1 MIGAEV
7 NRIVYK
13 GDGITTSFPY
23 TFTVLE
29 KADIVVTLVDKESK
43 KKTLTSDYFIDMD
56 KKEITYPGYAPGEEP
71 AEAERPPV
79 LPAGWYLV
87 IQRKTKIDQQTSLGD
102 KWPFDVTE
110 DALDKITRILQDLD
124 TDSKRHLK
132 VSVEASGID
141 PMLPSPKANMGFYWD
156 ETGTKLVEGLN
167 PNAAS
172 ESAAASS
179 AAAARSAAAA
189 SASAKSSAYHME
201 FAQRW
206 AVSSVSPDDNV
217 DSESTTGMT
226 QSSKTWALYAKAKAA
241 ESAERA
247 DATIGADEEAE
258 TYAQDAK
265 TYMAAAKKAAADA
278 TTQAAAASASEKAAQ
293 TSENSAAASAS
304 AAKASENAARESEKN
319 ADSRAQ
325 DAESAANG
333 AKGYAASALAD
344 KTAAESAANT
354 AKAWS
359 MSDSSPDGVSG
370 NKSAKTWAEI
380 AASRANDVA
389 SSASAS
395 ASSASDASTSA
406 SNAKI
411 SETNAANSA
420 TSAAESAEKAKAYI
434 ATTYSKA
441 EVDAKIPTKTSR
453 LTNDSGYITNAD
465 ISLEISAAKAEVR
478 ADIPTKVSQLT
489 NDAGYIT
496 KADITEGSTPDLT
509 PYMKKI
515 ADSDLSM
522 GSYRL
527 IFPGAKVSSEPVNSA
542 PMLVIDTT
550 RGSRGVNIKGPNVL
564 VNGVPIATETDL
576 SDKLDKTGTA
586 AVATKATQDGAG
598 NVIATT
604 YIKTVNNLKP
614 DTSGNVNLSGG
625 AGGNITVDS
634 ALSSTSTNAIQNRV
648 VQQEFAS
655 VRATIPTKVSQLTN
669 DSGYLT
675 QHQSLDGYVKT
686 VNNTAPDSNGNVT
699 IALSGGG
706 GVSTSESNTWT
717 GKQTFQKMK
726 FNFEGYNAPRISGA
740 TDNPSSSVAV
750 YNVQGNFTLDMSTLA
765 GLLSNGDATL
775 FTAYITS
782 NGAYTLSIV
791 NAGTLK
797 YVGSA
802 SDLAI
807 TTNGMILN
815 IMLIKSSSDD
825 LSTVVQASA
834 LS

>member
-79 LPAGWYLV
+79 LPEGWYLV

-124 TDSKRHLK
+124 TDSKRHLE

-172 ESAAASS
+172 ESAAASAS
-179 AAAARSAAAA
+179 AAATSETNAAA
-189 SASAKSSAYHME
+189 S
-201 FAQRW
+201 
-206 AVSSVSPDDNV
+206 
-217 DSESTTGMT
+217 
-226 QSSKTWALYAKAKAA
+226 
-241 ESAERA
+241 
-247 DATIGADEEAE
+247 
-258 TYAQDAK
+258 
-265 TYMAAAKKAAADA
+265 
-278 TTQAAAASASEKAAQ
+278 
-293 TSENSAAASAS
+293 
-304 AAKASENAARESEKN
+304 
-319 ADSRAQ
+319 
-325 DAESAANG
+325 
-333 AKGYAASALAD
+333 
-344 KTAAESAANT
+344 ANT

-370 NKSAKTWAEI
+370 NKSAKTWAEEAKTSASNSANSASASNSSAETAAYYANKAMRYAEAPRGQAPNESTSARVWAEI
-380 AASRANDVA
+380 AGSKADAAA

-441 EVDAKIPTKTSR
+441 EVDAKIPTKTSQ
-453 LTNDSGYITNAD
+453 LTNDSEFVDTDTLVGSKQNLIAM
-465 ISLEISAAKAEVR
+465 
-478 ADIPTKVSQLT
+478 IPTKTSQLT

-509 PYMKKI
+509 PYMKKT
-515 ADSDLSM
+515 ADSDLMM
-522 GSYRL
+522 GVHKL
-527 IFPGAKVSSEPVNSA
+527 IFGTTVISDDHGNTV
-542 PMLVIDTT
+542 PMFTIDAT
-550 RGSRGVNIKGPNVL
+550 GGRGVNIKGPSVL
-564 VNGVPIATETDL
+564 VNGIHIATETDL

-586 AVATKATQDGAG
+586 AAATKATQDGAG

-614 DTSGNVNLSGG
+614 DTSGNVNISGG

-648 VQQEFAS
+648 VQQEFTS
-655 VRATIPTKVSQLTN
+655 VRAAIPTKVSQLAN

-675 QHQSLDGYVKT
+675 QHQSLDGYVKS
-686 VNNTAPDSNGNVT
+686 VNNTKPDASGNVT
-699 IALSGGG
+699 ITVSGGG
-706 GVSTSESNTWT
+706 SGSGVSTSTQNTWT
-717 GKQTFQKMK
+717 AQQNFQRLK
-726 FNFEGYNAPRISGA
+726 FNFESFATSRISG
-740 TDNPSSSVAV
+740 TYDSPSRSVAT
-750 YNVQGNFTLDMSTLA
+750 YNVTGALTLDMSTLV
-765 GLLSNGDATL
+765 GMLSDGDASI
-775 FTAYITS
+775 FTAYIAS
-782 NGAYTLSIV
+782 NGSYALSIT

-797 YVGSA
+797 YAGSA
-802 SDLAI
+802 ADLAI
-807 TTNGMILN
+807 TASGLLLN
-815 IMLIKSSSDD
+815 IFLTKNTSGVVTSIAQATK
-825 LSTVVQASA
+825 LS
-834 LS
+834 

>member
-1 MIGAEV
+1 MIGVEA
-7 NRIVYK
+7 NRIVYR

-29 KADIVVTLVDKESK
+29 KADIVVTLVDKERK
-43 KKTLTSDYFIDMD
+43 KKTLTGNYFIDMD
-56 KKEITYPGYAPGEEP
+56 KKEIIYPGYAPGEEP

-79 LPAGWYLV
+79 LPEGWYLV

-124 TDSKRHLK
+124 TDSKRHLE

-172 ESAAASS
+172 ESAAASAS
-179 AAAARSAAAA
+179 AAATSETNAAA
-189 SASAKSSAYHME
+189 S
-201 FAQRW
+201 
-206 AVSSVSPDDNV
+206 
-217 DSESTTGMT
+217 
-226 QSSKTWALYAKAKAA
+226 
-241 ESAERA
+241 
-247 DATIGADEEAE
+247 
-258 TYAQDAK
+258 
-265 TYMAAAKKAAADA
+265 
-278 TTQAAAASASEKAAQ
+278 
-293 TSENSAAASAS
+293 
-304 AAKASENAARESEKN
+304 
-319 ADSRAQ
+319 
-325 DAESAANG
+325 
-333 AKGYAASALAD
+333 
-344 KTAAESAANT
+344 ANT

-370 NKSAKTWAEI
+370 NKSAKTWAEEAKTSASNSANSASASNSSAETAAYYANKAMRYAEAPRGQAPNGSTSARVWAGI
-380 AASRANDVA
+380 AGSKADAA
-389 SSASAS
+389 TSSASAS

-441 EVDAKIPTKTSR
+441 EVDAKIPTKTSQ
-453 LTNDSGYITNAD
+453 LTNDSEFVDTDTLVGSEQNLIAM
-465 ISLEISAAKAEVR
+465 
-478 ADIPTKVSQLT
+478 IPTKTSQLT

-515 ADSDLSM
+515 ADSNLSM
-522 GSYRL
+522 GGYRL
-527 IFPGAKVSSEPVNSA
+527 IFPGAKVSSELVNSA
-542 PMLVIDTT
+542 HMLVIDTT
-550 RGSRGVNIKGPNVL
+550 RGSRGVNIKGPGVF

-586 AVATKATQDGAG
+586 AAATKATQDGAG

-614 DTSGNVNLSGG
+614 DTSGNVNISGG

-648 VQQEFAS
+648 VLQEFTS
-655 VRATIPTKVSQLTN
+655 VRSSIPTKVSQLAN

-675 QHQSLDGYVKT
+675 QHQSLDGYVKS
-686 VNNTAPDSNGNVT
+686 VNNTKPDASGNVT
-699 IALSGGG
+699 ITVSGGG
-706 GVSTSESNTWT
+706 SGSGVSTSTQNTWT
-717 GKQTFQKMK
+717 AQQNFQRLK
-726 FNFEGYNAPRISGA
+726 FNFESFATSRISG
-740 TDNPSSSVAV
+740 TYDNPATSVAT
-750 YNVQGNFTLDMSTLA
+750 YNVTGALTLDMSTLV
-765 GLLSNGDATL
+765 GMLSDGDASI
-775 FTAYITS
+775 FTAYIAS
-782 NGAYTLSIV
+782 NGSYALSIT

-797 YVGSA
+797 YAGSA
-802 SDLAI
+802 ADLAI
-807 TTNGMILN
+807 TASGLLLN
-815 IMLIKSSSDD
+815 IFLTKNTSGVVTSIAQATK
-825 LSTVVQASA
+825 LS
-834 LS
+834 

>member
-23 TFTVLE
+23 IFTVLE

-79 LPAGWYLV
+79 LPEGWYLV

-124 TDSKRHLK
+124 TDSKRHLEI
-132 VSVEASGID
+132 SIEDSGID

-167 PNAAS
+167 PNVAS
-172 ESAAASS
+172 E
-179 AAAARSAAAA
+179 
-189 SASAKSSAYHME
+189 
-201 FAQRW
+201 
-206 AVSSVSPDDNV
+206 
-217 DSESTTGMT
+217 
-226 QSSKTWALYAKAKAA
+226 
-241 ESAERA
+241 
-247 DATIGADEEAE
+247 
-258 TYAQDAK
+258 
-265 TYMAAAKKAAADA
+265 
-278 TTQAAAASASEKAAQ
+278 
-293 TSENSAAASAS
+293 SAAASAS
-304 AAKASENAARESEKN
+304 AAATSEANAA
-319 ADSRAQ
+319 
-325 DAESAANG
+325 
-333 AKGYAASALAD
+333 AS
-344 KTAAESAANT
+344 ANT

-370 NKSAKTWAEI
+370 NKSAKTWAEEAKTSASNSANSASASNSSAETAAYYANEAMRYAEAPRGQAPNGSTSARLWAEI
-380 AASRANDVA
+380 AGSKANAAA

-441 EVDAKIPTKTSR
+441 EVDAKIPTKTSQ
-453 LTNDSGYITNAD
+453 LTNDSEFVDTDTLVGSEENLMAMIPTKTSQLTNDSRYITNAD

-496 KADITEGSTPDLT
+496 KADITEESTPDLT
-509 PYMKKI
+509 PYAKKD
-515 ADSDLSM
+515 ADSDLVM
-522 GSYRL
+522 GDYRL

-550 RGSRGVNIKGPNVL
+550 RGSRGVNIKGPGVF

-576 SDKLDKTGTA
+576 SGKLDKTGTA
-586 AVATKATQDGAG
+586 AAATKATQDGAG

-614 DTSGNVNLSGG
+614 DSSGNVN
-625 AGGNITVDS
+625 I
-634 ALSSTSTNAIQNRV
+634 STS
-648 VQQEFAS
+648 
-655 VRATIPTKVSQLTN
+655 
-669 DSGYLT
+669 SG
-675 QHQSLDGYVKT
+675 
-686 VNNTAPDSNGNVT
+686 
-699 IALSGGG
+699 GGG
-706 GVSTSESNTWT
+706 GVSTSTQNTWT
-717 GKQTFQKMK
+717 AKQNFQLLK
-726 FNFEGYNAPRISGA
+726 FNFESFATSRISGA
-740 TDNPSSSVAV
+740 YDTPAGSVAT
-750 YNVQGNFTLDMSTLA
+750 YNVTGALTLDMSTLT
-765 GLLSNGDATL
+765 GMLENGGSTL
-775 FTAYITS
+775 FTAHIAS
-782 NGAYTLSIV
+782 NASYALSIT

-797 YVGSA
+797 YAGSA
-802 SDLAI
+802 TDLAI
-807 TTNGMILN
+807 TASGLLLN
-815 IMLIKSSSDD
+815 IFLTKNASGVVTSIAQATK
-825 LSTVVQASA
+825 LS
-834 LS
+834 

>member
-29 KADIVVTLVDKESK
+29 KADIVVTLVDKERK
-43 KKTLTSDYFIDMD
+43 KKTLTGNYFIDMD
-56 KKEITYPGYAPGEEP
+56 KKEIIYPGYAPGEEP

-79 LPAGWYLV
+79 LPEGWYLV

-124 TDSKRHLK
+124 TDSKRHLE

-172 ESAAASS
+172 ESAAASAS
-179 AAAARSAAAA
+179 AAATSETNAAA
-189 SASAKSSAYHME
+189 SA
-201 FAQRW
+201 
-206 AVSSVSPDDNV
+206 
-217 DSESTTGMT
+217 
-226 QSSKTWALYAKAKAA
+226 
-241 ESAERA
+241 
-247 DATIGADEEAE
+247 
-258 TYAQDAK
+258 
-265 TYMAAAKKAAADA
+265 
-278 TTQAAAASASEKAAQ
+278 
-293 TSENSAAASAS
+293 
-304 AAKASENAARESEKN
+304 
-319 ADSRAQ
+319 
-325 DAESAANG
+325 
-333 AKGYAASALAD
+333 
-344 KTAAESAANT
+344 NT
-354 AKAWS
+354 AKSWS

-370 NKSAKTWAEI
+370 NKSAKTWAEEAKTSASNSANSASASESSAETAAYYADKAMRYAEAPLGQAQNGSKSARVWAEI
-380 AASRANDVA
+380 AGSKADASA

-441 EVDAKIPTKTSR
+441 EVDAKIPTKTSQ
-453 LTNDSGYITNAD
+453 LTNDSEFVDTDTLVGSEQNLITM
-465 ISLEISAAKAEVR
+465 
-478 ADIPTKVSQLT
+478 IPTKTSQLT
-489 NDAGYIT
+489 NDAGY
-496 KADITEGSTPDLT
+496 ITEGSTPDLT
-509 PYMKKI
+509 PYMKKY
-515 ADSDLSM
+515 ADSDLIM
-522 GSYRL
+522 GFHGLTFR
-527 IFPGAKVSSEPVNSA
+527 GAKVSSEIVNSA
-542 PMLVIDTT
+542 HMLVIDA
-550 RGSRGVNIKGPNVL
+550 RESRGVNIKGPNVL
-564 VNGVPIATETDL
+564 VNGSPIATETDL
-576 SDKLDKTGTA
+576 SGKLDKTGTA
-586 AVATKATQDGAG
+586 AAATKATQDGAGNVIETTYIKTINNLKPDISGNVNISGGTNITVDTALSGTSNNAISNKAVYEALSGKLDKTGTAAAATKATQDGAG

-614 DTSGNVNLSGG
+614 DTSGNVNISGG

-648 VQQEFAS
+648 VQQEFTS

-675 QHQSLDGYVKT
+675 QHQSLDGYVKS

-699 IALSGGG
+699 IALSGGS
-706 GVSTSESNTWT
+706 GVSTSTQNTWT
-717 GKQTFQKMK
+717 AKQNFQHLK
-726 FNFEGYNAPRISGA
+726 FNFESFATSRISG
-740 TDNPSSSVAV
+740 TYDSPSKSVAA
-750 YNVQGNFTLDMSTLA
+750 YNVTDALTLDMSTLA
-765 GLLSNGDATL
+765 GMIGNGDTSI
-775 FTAYITS
+775 FTAYIAS
-782 NGAYTLSIV
+782 NGSYALSIT

-797 YVGSA
+797 YAGSA
-802 SDLAI
+802 ADLAI
-807 TTNGMILN
+807 TASGLLLN
-815 IMLIKSSSDD
+815 IFLTKNTSGVVTSIAQATK
-825 LSTVVQASA
+825 LS
-834 LS
+834 